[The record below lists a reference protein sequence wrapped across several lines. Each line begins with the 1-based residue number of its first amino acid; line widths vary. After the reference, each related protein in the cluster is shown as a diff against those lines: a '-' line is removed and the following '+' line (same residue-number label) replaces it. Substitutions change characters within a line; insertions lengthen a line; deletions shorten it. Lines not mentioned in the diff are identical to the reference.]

1 MTRPWELRLF
11 MAGLLLIVGVAAW
24 QGAERAEVA
33 VNKTPPREVVEISEF
48 IQGRN
53 DRLGSELADII
64 ALHAFGHAKQ
74 KGLPVSLI
82 LGIIER
88 ESRFNPFE
96 ISSAG
101 AKGLMQVM
109 IIDADKAHG
118 VEYNIDKGTDVLLDK
133 LRITGGDL
141 NAALVLYSGG
151 ANGYVE
157 GVLANVGRYELYHK
171 SKEELP

>member
-1 MTRPWELRLF
+1 MTRPWELRVF
-11 MAGLLLIVGVAAW
+11 MAAMLVIVATAAW

-53 DRLGSELADII
+53 KCLGPELAEII
-64 ALHAFGHAKQ
+64 ALHAFRHAKQ
-74 KGLPVSLI
+74 KGLPVGLV
-82 LGIIER
+82 LGIMER

-118 VEYNIDKGTDVLLDK
+118 VESNISAGTDVLLDK

-141 NAALVLYSGG
+141 NAALVLYSGN
-151 ANGYVE
+151 AEGYVE
-157 GVLANVGRYELYHK
+157 GVLANVGRYELYCK
-171 SKEELP
+171 SRRSP